1 MPLSLSNSRD
11 LDETDRKLITIL
23 ASDPRMH
30 MRALAG
36 KLGLSTQATHRRV
49 QDLIKC
55 QVIRGTTAAISI
67 RYLGAVPVLIF
78 GSSHSASLDE
88 TVKKL
93 GKNELTSSVLVAG
106 GNYIYVVGVLRNISE
121 LDNFTNFVKHTAE
134 MPVPTVGIYSLDVGL
149 APDFL
154 DGGAKARSEY
164 EKLTPLDL
172 RIISSLR
179 PDARKAIADIANEVG
194 VSAKTVTR
202 RLDQMIANGSIDLV
216 VPMDPTKCGD
226 IVSLVHVQ
234 LKEGASRRAVGK
246 RLSSKLSPRLWYMR
260 TFSNLPGFLHC
271 VVCTDRMDEL
281 REVIQRIGDD
291 DEVKSVVPNTWY
303 SDHIFETW
311 RDKLV
316 PELPGP
322 PKKG

>member
-1 MPLSLSNSRD
+1 M
-11 LDETDRKLITIL
+11 DETDRKLITIL

-30 MRALAG
+30 MRALAD

-49 QDLIKC
+49 QDLMKC
-55 QVIRGTTAAISI
+55 EVIRGTTAAISI

-78 GSSHSASLDE
+78 GSSRSGSLDE

-93 GKNELTSSVLVAG
+93 GKNELTSSVLIAG
-106 GNYIYVVGVLRNISE
+106 GNYIYVVGLLRNISE

-154 DGGAKARSEY
+154 DGGTKAKGEY

-179 PDARKAIADIANEVG
+179 PDARKAIGDVAKEVG
-194 VSAKTVTR
+194 VSAKTVAR
-202 RLDQMIANGSIDLV
+202 RLDKMIADGAIDLV

-234 LKEGASRRAVGK
+234 LKDGASRRAVGR
-246 RLSSKLSPRLWYMR
+246 RLASKLSPRLWYMR

-281 REVIQRIGDD
+281 RDVIEKISEDP
-291 DEVKSVVPNTWY
+291 EVKSVVPNTWY
-303 SDHIFETW
+303 SDHIFDTW
-311 RDKLV
+311 RDKMV
-316 PELPGP
+316 PENPGSG
-322 PKKG
+322 KKS